1 LETSNGYTMET
12 NGLVADLDAGTVTFD
27 GALEV
32 RAPFGAIT
40 AGRVTFQT
48 DAGDLGQQMRFTDG
62 VRLIYTP
69 IDDSAKD
76 TTE

>member
-1 LETSNGYTMET
+1 
-12 NGLVADLDAGTVTFD
+12 
-27 GALEV
+27 V

-62 VRLIYTP
+62 VRLVYTP
-69 IDDSAKD
+69 IDDSEKD